1 MRELTYTQRLADT
14 IHQFGGATAY
24 QASAELLRLEARVA
38 ELESQE
44 LAAFEVIDQHGKSA
58 LFLDRERAT
67 DYAAQ
72 HKAVARFELVRRK
85 L

>member
-1 MRELTYTQRLADT
+1 MMTVIDTYSLDEEVKRL
-14 IHQFGGATAY
+14 
-24 QASAELLRLEARVA
+24 RARVA

-44 LAAFEVIDQHGKSA
+44 LAGFEVIGQHGKSA

-85 L
+85 V

>member
-1 MRELTYTQRLADT
+1 MSGPTYAQCLADM
-14 IHQFGGATAY
+14 IRHFGGSSAC
-24 QASAELLRLEARVA
+24 QAADELLRLEARVA
-38 ELESQE
+38 ELEAQE
-44 LAAFEVIDQHGKSA
+44 VAAYEVIDQTGKSA

-85 L
+85 V